1 MSNTIILSGGYK
13 KIQSLTINSSATLK
27 PGMIAALNSSG
38 ELIAQ
43 ATEGAA
49 CEKLVILE
57 DALQGKTVNDAYTA
71 GTVADAAVIFPGSEA
86 QVLLKAGEK
95 VVVGDYVTG
104 AGAGKF
110 QKLEASQT
118 PLAVALEACDLTE
131 SDAVDTLVAV
141 RFL

>member
-43 ATEGAA
+43 ATKGAA

-57 DALQGKTVNDAYTA
+57 DALQGKTVNDTYTA

-104 AGAGKF
+104 TGAGKF
-110 QKLEASQT
+110 QKLESTQV

>member
-13 KIQSLTINSSATLK
+13 KIQSLTINSRTTLK

-43 ATEGAA
+43 VTEGAA
-49 CEKLVILE
+49 CEKLIILE
-57 DALQGKTVNDAYTA
+57 DALQGKTVNDTYTA

-104 AGAGKF
+104 SGTSTF
-110 QKLEASQT
+110 QKLEATQV
-118 PLAVALEACDLTE
+118 PLAVALEACDLTA

>member
-1 MSNTIILSGGYK
+1 MSNTIILSGGFK
-13 KIQSLTINSSATLK
+13 KIQSLPINASATLK
-27 PGMIAALNSSG
+27 PGMLAALNSSG

-43 ATEGAA
+43 NAEGKL
-49 CEKLVILE
+49 CEKLVMLE
-57 DALQGKTVNDAYTA
+57 DALQGGTVNDTYTA

-104 AGAGKF
+104 TGTGKF
-110 QKLEASQT
+110 QKLEATQV

-131 SDAVDTLVAV
+131 SDAVDTLVDV

>member
-1 MSNTIILSGGYK
+1 MINTIILSGGYK
-13 KIQSLTINSSATLK
+13 KIQSLTINSRTTLK

-43 ATEGAA
+43 VAEGAA

-57 DALQGKTVNDAYTA
+57 DALQGKTVNDTYTA

-104 AGAGKF
+104 SGAGTF
-110 QKLEASQT
+110 QKLESTQV

-131 SDAVDTLVAV
+131 SDAVDTLVDV